1 MTNENKQFEK
11 NKIIKEE
18 PKEIK
23 SPNWFDKNKFKEI
36 LAIIDSSKFNYK
48 NKIGEFKYTGIKN
61 LVNNIKND
69 TISEIDAKKDLNA
82 LNKIK
87 NVEIIKYKKRTT
99 GHKKLLNLFN
109 NLLNIILTDKTLKSQ
124 ENENEKVESKKEEN
138 KDDYYENEN
147 EDENKDEDHENEDKD
162 NENEYEKV
170 ESKKEENKDEDYE
183 NEDEDYQ
190 NEDEYENEDDETMSQ
205 KEKKE
210 IIKRLNDDFDKIIDK
225 SKSFEEEIKS
235 LEKLENLNEYHD
247 MHDYDNKELKLKIF
261 KLQIARLSNNIV
273 NEKLFEQIFG
283 HTLIKLVD
291 KLINRTDKE
300 ENQIIVKNIN
310 KNIDKPYGMDDL
322 YDTASLILDF
332 NETIQLDLV

>member
-1 MTNENKQFEK
+1 
-11 NKIIKEE
+11 
-18 PKEIK
+18 
-23 SPNWFDKNKFKEI
+23 
-36 LAIIDSSKFNYK
+36 
-48 NKIGEFKYTGIKN
+48 
-61 LVNNIKND
+61 
-69 TISEIDAKKDLNA
+69 
-82 LNKIK
+82 
-87 NVEIIKYKKRTT
+87 
-99 GHKKLLNLFN
+99 
-109 NLLNIILTDKTLKSQ
+109 
-124 ENENEKVESKKEEN
+124 
-138 KDDYYENEN
+138 
-147 EDENKDEDHENEDKD
+147 
-162 NENEYEKV
+162 
-170 ESKKEENKDEDYE
+170 
-183 NEDEDYQ
+183 
-190 NEDEYENEDDETMSQ
+190 MSQ

-261 KLQIARLSNNIV
+261 NLQIACLSNNIV
-273 NEKLFEQIFG
+273 NEKLFERIFG

-300 ENQIIVKNIN
+300 ENQIIVTNIN